1 MGRKTERLTLDHL
14 PQLPGGCERCV
25 FWELDP
31 VRRARVRG
39 REAQEKAAWVS
50 EVLREWGSCGRVV
63 TVDGVVVGH
72 ALWAPPVMVPGA
84 DGFATAPVSSDAV
97 VLTELHVAPSHRG
110 GGLGRLL
117 VQGMAKDL
125 VRRSSGSPVR
135 AVEAFGRSAPP
146 RADDGPGRCLVPT
159 DFLLAVGFSTHRAHP
174 LHPRMRMDLRS
185 TISLREELEKGLG
198 RLLGPVTQQL
208 PVRPVPR
215 EGEPPLVDGAP

>member
-14 PQLPGGCERCV
+14 PQLPGGCQECV

-31 VRRARVRG
+31 VRRARARG
-39 REAQEKAAWVS
+39 HEAEEKAAWVS

-72 ALWAPPVMVPGA
+72 ALWAPPAHVPGA
-84 DGFATAPVSSDAV
+84 DGFATAPVSGDAV
-97 VLTELHVAPSHRG
+97 VLTELHVDEAHRG

-125 VRRSSGSPVR
+125 VRRSASGTGVR
-135 AVEAFGRSAPP
+135 AVEAFGRTAPW
-146 RADDGPGRCLVPT
+146 RDDDVAGRCCLVPT

-174 LHPRMRMDLRS
+174 LHPRMRMDLRT
-185 TISLREELEKGLG
+185 TISLRQELERGLE
-198 RLLGPVTQQL
+198 RLLGPVKQQL

-215 EGEPPLVDGAP
+215 EGDPR